1 MRRRHCTA
9 NSRLPGSWQLP
20 LRARGRLAGGM
31 LAVAIG
37 LASVGAASAADIST
51 PEEPAAPVPAASGWT
66 FAVTPYVWMSSMSG
80 EVKYGSLQA
89 NFDSSFSEIL
99 DHLDFA
105 AMGTVE
111 ARYDRFSVFSDLL
124 YMKLSAD
131 AKVERFGLEADFG
144 TEILQWT
151 PAVAYSIAKTER
163 GHFDVLA
170 GARVWSVETSLNV
183 SDTNSQKG
191 LDRDHSA
198 TWVDAIIG
206 VKGQYSLTD
215 SVFLS
220 GWAMVG
226 GGSSDYNW
234 DLLGSVGYKFN
245 DRFSAMAGY
254 RAQGIDF
261 EKGSFVFNQVLQGPI
276 IGGTIKF

>member
-1 MRRRHCTA
+1 MA
-9 NSRLPGSWQLP
+9 SIGS
-20 LRARGRLAGGM
+20 
-31 LAVAIG
+31 
-37 LASVGAASAADIST
+37 ASAADVLT
-51 PEEPAAPVPAASGWT
+51 PEEPVTPAPAASGWT

-80 EVKYGSLQA
+80 DVKYGSLQA

-131 AKVERFGLEADFG
+131 AKVDRLGLEADFG

-151 PAVAYSIAKTER
+151 PAVAYSIVKTER
-163 GHFDVLA
+163 GNFDVMA
-170 GARVWSVETSLNV
+170 GARIWSIETSLDV
-183 SDTNSQKG
+183 TDKQTPRA
-191 LDRDHSA
+191 LDRQHSA
-198 TWVDAIIG
+198 TWVDAVVG
-206 VKGQYSLTD
+206 VKGQYSVTD

-220 GWAMVG
+220 GWAMAG
-226 GGSSDYNW
+226 GGSSDFNW
-234 DLLGSVGYKFN
+234 DLLGAVGYKFN
-245 DRFSAMAGY
+245 DRFSMTAGY

-261 EKGSFVFNQVLQGPI
+261 EKGSFVFDQVLQGPI
-276 IGGTIKF
+276 VGGTIKF